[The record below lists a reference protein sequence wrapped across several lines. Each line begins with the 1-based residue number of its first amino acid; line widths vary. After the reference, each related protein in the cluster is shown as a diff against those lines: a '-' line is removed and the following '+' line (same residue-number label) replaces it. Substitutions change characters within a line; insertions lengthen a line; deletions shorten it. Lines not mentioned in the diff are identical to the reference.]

1 MDISMELWQQQH
13 KTALTDPHLLAQRF
27 DLDSDAI
34 ARVTERYPLR
44 ITSHTL
50 QLITAVDDPIAR
62 QFIPDLIELDDCA
75 TQQTDPLNEE
85 ALSPVP
91 HLVHRYPHRVLLLV
105 AGSCFSYCRFCTRK
119 RKVGCRDMA
128 ISFGDILKGIDYIA
142 THAEVNEVILS
153 GGDPL
158 TMSDRLLEDILQRL
172 QCIPHVDVIRIGSR
186 APVVLPQRIT
196 PELCAMLQRHQRRQP
211 HQTHQAH
218 QPIYFLTHFN
228 HPAELTEETVEAC
241 LRLVDAGI
249 SLINQ
254 TVLLR
259 GVNDNATV
267 LYRLFHALHRLRIR
281 PYYLHQMDL
290 TSGTGHF
297 RTRLE
302 DGIEIMDQLRGPL
315 SGLAVPTYIVD
326 LPGGHGKVP
335 VTPDYVQNLGD
346 QAQLRAADGTLIDYP
361 NAVI

>member
-1 MDISMELWQQQH
+1 MELWQQQH
-13 KTALTDPHLLAQRF
+13 KAALTDPYLLARRF
-27 DLDSDAI
+27 DLDGDAL
-34 ARVTERYPLR
+34 ARVAERYPLR
-44 ITSHTL
+44 ITPHTL
-50 QLITAVDDPIAR
+50 QLITAATDPIAR
-62 QFIPDLIELDDCA
+62 QFIPDLVELDDCV
-75 TQQTDPLNEE
+75 TQLDDPLNEE

-91 HLVHRYPHRVLLLV
+91 HLVHRYPRRVLLLV

-119 RKVGCRDMA
+119 RKVGCRDMS
-128 ISFGDILKGIDYIA
+128 ISFGDVLKGIDYIA
-142 THAEVNEVILS
+142 AHTEVNEVILS

-172 QCIPHVDVIRIGSR
+172 QRIPHVEVIRIGSR
-186 APVVLPQRIT
+186 APVVLPERIT
-196 PELCAMLQRHQRRQP
+196 PALCAMLQCHQQRQP
-211 HQTHQAH
+211 Q

-228 HPAELTEETVEAC
+228 HPAELTEATVEAC
-241 LRLVDAGI
+241 LRLVNAGI
-249 SLINQ
+249 SLVNQ

-259 GVNDNATV
+259 GVNDDAAV
-267 LYRLFHALHRLRIR
+267 LQRLFHALHRLRIR

-290 TSGTGHF
+290 TSGTAHF

-302 DGIEIMDQLRGPL
+302 TGIAIMDQLRGPL

-335 VTPDYVQNLGD
+335 VMPGYVQKLGD